1 MKLFKKLFTKKKEV
15 LEIKQSVNT
24 SLFNQYDEIAK
35 LVKKARVQKNISIE
49 ELSERSKI
57 PGYIIDSIENNIEN
71 NRPKY
76 PFLRSILVKLENCL
90 SLRKNI
96 LVGLLVKEEQIS
108 KNDKREFL
116 LRKLDFINNWQ
127 GTVIYFFIMILT
139 IFILKRYFFTN
150 INIIEIQ
157 NFQEKIKEN

>member
-1 MKLFKKLFTKKKEV
+1 M
-15 LEIKQSVNT
+15 
-24 SLFNQYDEIAK
+24 
-35 LVKKARVQKNISIE
+35 VKKARVQKNISIE

-57 PGYIIDSIENNIEN
+57 PGYIIDSIENNIEK

>member
-1 MKLFKKLFTKKKEV
+1 MKLSKNLFTKKKEV
-15 LEIKQSVNT
+15 IEIKQSFNN

-35 LVKKARVQKNISIE
+35 LVREARDQKNISIE

-96 LVGLLVKEEQIS
+96 LVDLLVKEKQIY
-108 KNDKREFL
+108 KNDKREFV
-116 LRKLDFINNWQ
+116 LRKFDFINNWQ
-127 GTVIYFFIMILT
+127 GTVIYFFIMIL
-139 IFILKRYFFTN
+139 ILFSLKRYFFTN
-150 INIIEIQ
+150 VNIIEIQ
-157 NFQEKIKEN
+157 NFEEKILDN

>member
-1 MKLFKKLFTKKKEV
+1 MKLFKKIFTTKKEV
-15 LEIKQSVNT
+15 LEIKQSVNN
-24 SLFNQYDEIAK
+24 SLVNQYDEIGK
-35 LVKKARVQKNISIE
+35 LVKEARVQKNISIE
-49 ELSERSKI
+49 ELSKISKI
-57 PGYIIDSIENNIEN
+57 PKYIIDSIENNIEN

>member
-15 LEIKQSVNT
+15 LEIKQSVNN
-24 SLFNQYDEIAK
+24 SLVNQYDEIGK
-35 LVKKARVQKNISIE
+35 LVKEARVQKNISIE
-49 ELSERSKI
+49 ELSKISKI
-57 PGYIIDSIENNIEN
+57 PKYIIDSIENNIEN